1 MLQERS
7 YSPIYQNINSQSN
20 FFRSR
25 NQSPFIQTNN
35 SNYFNS
41 ENNYPNNENFSN
53 SYSTY
58 NEKNMSFN
66 NNMNNLDHSLFKSRE
81 FPLSRLNTYE
91 NLKNEESN
99 RKKALMD
106 NTQNQ
111 MSLSNNFRNGSYGNF
126 VNNFSRSMSFNNL
139 NNRNENL
146 DMENQYIT
154 QNLNNESLTRNLR
167 PLSTNPNRNFFN
179 TMNLSNNNYYDASL
193 FEENTFN
200 NSNSNNNNNNYDGRR
215 INNLSVIN
223 ELTNE
228 NQYNS
233 NPNVRNADINISYDN
248 YELTKDQKR
257 ANQQIYANELQR
269 QMYENEQRKKME
281 LLKKKLEDEKD
292 EERLR
297 RENEEL
303 RRRAEEERNLTKR
316 NAIETKI
323 IKKIEE
329 KKEENNKYKD
339 HELEYLKQ
347 LDLQSRLNLS
357 NELEKLR
364 KAINEETLSLSREI
378 NYLKNETEIANKD
391 RKKTLQKIDLLKEN
405 LSRQKIEDE
414 IRKKHVYDII
424 INENYPIYNYNQ
436 RKTFFDFQPEN
447 LINKKANQKFEGG
460 FITNSRLMNYEE
472 NINDNEKKFK
482 YNIKDEDVVL
492 NDIKSKLQ
500 YKDSGIKNY
509 NNKRV
514 IEEDNNEVRNI
525 LNKSI
530 DKLRQIKDYEKGNS
544 NYLFRNPKDY
554 KVDINFNDLDNFED
568 EYL

>member
-1 MLQERS
+1 
-7 YSPIYQNINSQSN
+7 
-20 FFRSR
+20 
-25 NQSPFIQTNN
+25 
-35 SNYFNS
+35 
-41 ENNYPNNENFSN
+41 
-53 SYSTY
+53 
-58 NEKNMSFN
+58 
-66 NNMNNLDHSLFKSRE
+66 
-81 FPLSRLNTYE
+81 
-91 NLKNEESN
+91 
-99 RKKALMD
+99 
-106 NTQNQ
+106 
-111 MSLSNNFRNGSYGNF
+111 
-126 VNNFSRSMSFNNL
+126 
-139 NNRNENL
+139 
-146 DMENQYIT
+146 
-154 QNLNNESLTRNLR
+154 
-167 PLSTNPNRNFFN
+167 
-179 TMNLSNNNYYDASL
+179 
-193 FEENTFN
+193 
-200 NSNSNNNNNNYDGRR
+200 
-215 INNLSVIN
+215 
-223 ELTNE
+223 
-228 NQYNS
+228 
-233 NPNVRNADINISYDN
+233 
-248 YELTKDQKR
+248 
-257 ANQQIYANELQR
+257 
-269 QMYENEQRKKME
+269 MYENEQRKKME

-391 RKKTLQKIDLLKEN
+391 RKKALQKIDLLKED

-492 NDIKSKLQ
+492 NNIKSKLQ

-544 NYLFRNPKDY
+544 NYLFRNPNDY